1 MNHHDQK
8 PARDHRPGP
17 QHPRRSRLAPTGVAA
32 VALLLVPACG
42 GRSAVWDAPV
52 GQAQPF
58 ALADAIAIVDP
69 DANRVVLLTTDV
81 ARRARVEAVP
91 IQRGMRAATASPDRS
106 RLFVVS
112 AGDAGETPPGGAA
125 AQGPA
130 LEVVTTS
137 AAGRHAYPLSEPLDG
152 IALDP
157 RGEWAVLFA
166 SKSSGGLV
174 SNPNELLLVELGK
187 PAATAVAGAAAN
199 PVAHTLRSFGGKPQR
214 FTFTDPLELPGGPRR
229 LLIVETEQDVA
240 IVDLLHPADPEITI
254 QLTSGQ
260 DARRVHPAAVA
271 VTDGDAGPN
280 DARIAI
286 RTDDRNVMIATL
298 LPAADRDFSPS
309 LNLTDVGAVPS
320 DTAWVRTDAGALGL
334 AALVPGAGKAV
345 VIDPTTGLTVDV
357 ALPAA
362 YQRLSL
368 VTAAATKITTTPGTT
383 AGQVAGAAGPQ
394 PVDIALLWNA
404 NGGGVAFWE
413 LGRVA
418 GQPYRSVE
426 TVGVTSAVTS
436 VVDVGSAHP
445 ELKILQTRDTA
456 FFVLDLKARTSAP
469 FQTSSSSLVISPS
482 ASGTRAWA
490 YVPGS
495 SQIAS
500 IDLQTL
506 HATERRTERP
516 LSSLFEIAASGAA
529 PGAPGPRSLIAL
541 TQAGT
546 WAAAIYDATGAGDA
560 NDPAGDA
567 HTDIAGLLLEGTDA
581 L

>member
-1 MNHHDQK
+1 MNEQHQR
-8 PARDHRPGP
+8 PADRHERGPRHRP
-17 QHPRRSRLAPTGVAA
+17 RFAAAGVAA
-32 VALLLVPACG
+32 ASLLLGLGCG
-42 GRSAVWDAPV
+42 GRNAIWDAPV

-58 ALADAIAIVDP
+58 ALDDAIAIVDP

-91 IQRGMRAATASPDRS
+91 IQRGMRAATVAPDRS

-112 AGDAGETPPGGAA
+112 AGDAGQTPPGDAA
-125 AQGPA
+125 AQWPA

-137 AAGRHAYPLSEPLDG
+137 AADRRVYPLSEPLDG

-166 SKSSGGLV
+166 SKSAGGLV
-174 SNPNELLLVELGK
+174 SNPNELLLVDLGQ
-187 PAATAVAGAAAN
+187 PAGAAGAGAN

-214 FTFTDPLELPGGPRR
+214 FTFTDPLELPGGLRR

-240 IVDLLHPADPEITI
+240 IVDLLHPAAPEITI
-254 QLTSGQ
+254 QLTSGE
-260 DARRVHPAAVA
+260 DARRVHPTAVA
-271 VTDGDAGPN
+271 VSDGDPGPN

-298 LPAADRDFSPS
+298 LPATDRDFSPS

-345 VIDPTTGLTVDV
+345 VVDPTTGLTVDV
-357 ALPAA
+357 ALPAP

-368 VTAAATKITTTPGTT
+368 VTAAATKTAATPGS
-383 AGQVAGAAGPQ
+383 GAGAAAPR

-436 VVDVGSAHP
+436 VIDVGSAHP

-469 FQTSSSSLVISPS
+469 FQTSSSGLVISPS

-490 YVPGS
+490 HVPGS

-529 PGAPGPRSLIAL
+529 PGAPAARSLIAL
-541 TQAGT
+541 TQTGT
-546 WAAAIYDATGAGDA
+546 WAAAIYDAASAGDT